1 MMEDIMKH
9 LPLSLAGALLLA
21 GSMAVYAQQPPKEPM
36 VEEQKPAQGARK
48 PQPSSEEQKP
58 VQGARKPQPSSEEQ
72 KPVQGAR
79 KPQPS
84 SEEGQGER
92 AQSGQSGQ
100 SDDKSSQ
107 DNQRS
112 ERPEKSG
119 TAEGTAKQ
127 GRDQDST
134 GAASQDGQRAQ
145 QGGDRPKGES
155 GQKHAGKKL
164 EAKQRTVV
172 KETIVK
178 RNVRPVK
185 VNFSINVGAT
195 IPRSVTLY
203 DLPPTLIEYEPSYS
217 RYKFVLAD
225 DDTILV
231 IDPET
236 WTIVDVID
244 I

>member
-1 MMEDIMKH
+1 MMEDTMKH

-92 AQSGQSGQ
+92 
-100 SDDKSSQ
+100 
-107 DNQRS
+107 
-112 ERPEKSG
+112 PEKSG
-119 TAEGTAKQ
+119 TAEGTVKQ

-155 GQKHAGKKL
+155 GRKHAGKKL

-217 RYKFVLAD
+217 RYKFILAD

-231 IDPET
+231 IDPES